1 MEKTSY
7 PAYYKYIVLLICSL
21 FLAMVYVTL
30 STWSVCVP
38 AFQEAFGLS
47 SAQVMAGN
55 ATLMAGYAIGS
66 FLEGRMLMR
75 FGWRKTFLFAMALF
89 LVSVFLIP
97 QMKNYSMILLL
108 RFLQGFGLVVT
119 ITNSLVCGWFPTQQR
134 GLASGILLGCVA
146 LGAAVG
152 NWLASVLT
160 PLYGWQ
166 SNFYILGIATVIGA
180 GIFLFLVKDPP
191 ALSDAD
197 AGTEESVLVKLKP
210 GQSVYLHP
218 IMLLLGLAM
227 FCVFFNVYGQYSFLA
242 TYLYDAGY
250 NTAQVG
256 MIGFWNGLI
265 GFAST
270 PIGGWVGDL
279 LIRRGVPTIKARA
292 YSMAVVAFLVGGLG
306 CLLMPSLAPLSLAM
320 AVLPALIAG
329 WGCPAANGPI
339 CSLPSDV
346 FGAKIGSGAV
356 GFVLLI
362 AGAGGVIAP
371 IIVPAISAS
380 FGWHAGWYLTAASAI
395 VGLVV
400 CLLTPTLAD
409 RAGKRG

>member
-1 MEKTSY
+1 MKTTRY
-7 PAYYKYIVLLICSL
+7 PASYKYVVLLVCSL

-55 ATLMAGYAIGS
+55 ATLMAGYAVGS
-66 FLEGRMLMR
+66 FLEGRMLLH
-75 FGWRKTFLFAMALF
+75 FGWRKTFLFAMVLF
-89 LVSVFLIP
+89 LASVFLIP
-97 QMKNYSMILLL
+97 QMENYAVVLLL

-119 ITNSLVCGWFPTQQR
+119 ITNSLVCGWFPTRQR
-134 GLASGILLGCVA
+134 GLASGVLLGCIA

-152 NWLASVLT
+152 NGLASMLT

-180 GIFLFLVKDPP
+180 VIFLLLVRDPP

-197 AGTEESVLVKLKP
+197 ADTEEKAMVTLKP
-210 GQSVYLHP
+210 GRSVYLHP

-250 NTAQVG
+250 TTEQVG

-265 GFAST
+265 GLIST
-270 PIGGWVGDL
+270 PIGGWVGDV

-292 YSMAVVAFLVGGLG
+292 
-306 CLLMPSLAPLSLAM
+306 
-320 AVLPALIAG
+320 
-329 WGCPAANGPI
+329 
-339 CSLPSDV
+339 
-346 FGAKIGSGAV
+346 
-356 GFVLLI
+356 
-362 AGAGGVIAP
+362 
-371 IIVPAISAS
+371 
-380 FGWHAGWYLTAASAI
+380 
-395 VGLVV
+395 
-400 CLLTPTLAD
+400 
-409 RAGKRG
+409 

>member
-1 MEKTSY
+1 MKTTRY
-7 PAYYKYIVLLICSL
+7 PASYKYVVLLVCSL

-55 ATLMAGYAIGS
+55 ATLMAGYAVGS
-66 FLEGRMLMR
+66 FLEGRMLLH
-75 FGWRKTFLFAMALF
+75 FGWRKTFLFAMVLF
-89 LVSVFLIP
+89 LASVFLIP
-97 QMKNYSMILLL
+97 QMENYAVVLLL

-119 ITNSLVCGWFPTQQR
+119 ITNSLVCGWFPTRQR
-134 GLASGILLGCVA
+134 GLASGVLLGCIA

-152 NWLASVLT
+152 NGLASMLT

-180 GIFLFLVKDPP
+180 VIFLLLVRDPP

-197 AGTEESVLVKLKP
+197 ADTDEKAMVTLKP
-210 GQSVYLHP
+210 GRSVYLHP

-250 NTAQVG
+250 TTEQVG

-265 GFAST
+265 GLIST
-270 PIGGWVGDL
+270 PIGGWVGDV

-292 YSMAVVAFLVGGLG
+292 YSMAAVAFLVGGLG
-306 CLLMPSLAPLSLAM
+306 CLLMPTLAPVSLSM

-346 FGAKIGSGAV
+346 FGAKIGGGAV

-380 FGWHAGWYLTAASAI
+380 FGWHAGWYLTAASAF
-395 VGLVV
+395 VGLAV
-400 CLLTPTLAD
+400 CLLTPTLAG
-409 RAGKRG
+409 RSGQRG